1 MKSIFYAVLAIFILV
16 ACDTKPSE
24 TSTDSVSDAQNNT
37 NIDSTLAPNE
47 GEVDTVL
54 HQEKAPEKKDTV
66 KQNSTA
72 SPHDTSKADPRIKRI
87 INEKIRP
94 KNQDTIKK

>member
-24 TSTDSVSDAQNNT
+24 TPTDSASDTQNNT
-37 NIDSTLAPNE
+37 NIDSSLAPSE
-47 GEVDTVL
+47 MEVDTV
-54 HQEKAPEKKDTV
+54 HQKEQSPQKRDTV

-72 SPHDTSKADPRIKRI
+72 SPQDTSKADPRIKRI